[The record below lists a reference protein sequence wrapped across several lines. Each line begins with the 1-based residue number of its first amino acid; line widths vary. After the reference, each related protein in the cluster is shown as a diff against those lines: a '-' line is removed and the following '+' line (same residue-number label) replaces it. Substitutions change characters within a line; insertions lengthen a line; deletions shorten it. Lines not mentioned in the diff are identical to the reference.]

1 MIGTFGGFDNAKS
14 HFGLFLL
21 FLAIPALADDQFD
34 QKSVYDA
41 FGELKLKPSTGVTL
55 EQDVT
60 SQIKRHMANLLYPVD
75 LTSFVRPEKDPKLRE
90 LIIALQKQMGESR
103 PAAGVK
109 GSSSWPYFDA
119 NRTSLARVFA

>member
-1 MIGTFGGFDNAKS
+1 MQKVI
-14 HFGLFLL
+14 FGLFLL

-75 LTSFVRPEKDPKLRE
+75 LTSFVRPE
-90 LIIALQKQMGESR
+90 
-103 PAAGVK
+103 
-109 GSSSWPYFDA
+109 
-119 NRTSLARVFA
+119 RTPSFAS